1 MAIGPQRGSGG
12 NAEPRALFLHPPP
25 PPPFPR
31 RTAAATAPRCIG
43 ILFRSFSRHRS
54 PRPPLR
60 HAPPAPPP
68 APDFLA
74 PSRSHHAPSPRR
86 VFFPFFFCP
95 SGEKMRAARRLVEG
109 TDDVVSDVPPPGTL
123 GGGDARMRDD
133 GERARGR
140 VRAPPPRTGGCIY
153 RGGVLLW
160 IPNGGRGE
168 GGRRGEGPSLEL
180 DGNII
185 TSREAFARLNAR
197 VQPAAPRSCVGLSPL
212 RPPPLPPRLGNRRI
226 PEGWRPAA
234 RDLREGGGGL
244 IVVAVLG

>member
-1 MAIGPQRGSGG
+1 MPLYVWRLVRNGAPGVMP
-12 NAEPRALFLHPPP
+12 NRALFFYTPLLPLPSHGARPPP
-25 PPPFPR
+25 PRHGVSVSSFALSR
-31 RTAAATAPRCIG
+31 GTA
-43 ILFRSFSRHRS
+43 LLVLRSAS
-54 PRPPLR
+54 
-60 HAPPAPPP
+60 PP

-212 RPPPLPPRLGNRRI
+212 RPPPLPPPRLGNRRI

-234 RDLREGGGGL
+234 RESGGGGL